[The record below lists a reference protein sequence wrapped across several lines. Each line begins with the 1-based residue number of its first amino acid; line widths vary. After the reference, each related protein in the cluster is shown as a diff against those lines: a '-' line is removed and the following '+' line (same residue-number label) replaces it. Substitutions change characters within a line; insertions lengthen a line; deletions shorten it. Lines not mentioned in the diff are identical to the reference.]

1 MKGPAATEKGET
13 MTHYMGY
20 GEAFRWLVS
29 QEGVIMSDTRAR
41 TIMSFARDAGRAP
54 ASDTHWLEY
63 LYGAEVGG
71 EGGYSVRRDPVGIR
85 KSQERARGRGTT
97 S

>member
-1 MKGPAATEKGET
+1 MTEY
-13 MTHYMGY
+13 MTDA
-20 GEAFRWLVS
+20 EAFSWLTH
-29 QEGVIMSDTRAR
+29 QEGVIMSDQRAR

-71 EGGYSVRRDPVGIR
+71 EGGYSVRRDPVGVR
-85 KSQERARGRGTT
+85 RFHERARGRGTT